1 MTFNSFTNLRCILI
15 INVMVPSIRE
25 AIKLIPQ
32 MSAIDILSLNV
43 SRYKPVVYR
52 PENNDVKN
60 KMAVGI
66 PIYV

>member
-1 MTFNSFTNLRCILI
+1 
-15 INVMVPSIRE
+15 MVPSIRE